1 MTEQPASRRTRSEL
15 RGLVMDAAI
24 DLIRREG
31 LGAVSTT
38 LTYQRVF
45 EHLKETRGIRVT
57 RASVHERIW
66 NSQEEFR
73 TAVLIE
79 ARPWATAAEVTVEPA
94 LEAFA
99 ATEGLEPLARMR
111 EMTRIAASVN
121 QLTAD
126 EDPLYYS
133 WVGMTMTMAKD
144 PAVNADDRATLE
156 RAVAESYAEITA
168 SVMDVLGVLG
178 SAIGVRP
185 RADIFPSA
193 EHGWRLLVRLGTAL
207 SEGSTVRT
215 RFDPEEMPDEYLKTG
230 PDGEVQKWSAFA
242 AGYWALLQTF
252 LEVDPEVHP
261 DLVDETGPTET

>member
-1 MTEQPASRRTRSEL
+1 MKDQPTTRRTRGEL
-15 RGLVMDAAI
+15 RELVMNAAT

-45 EHLKETRGIRVT
+45 DHLEETQGIRVT

-79 ARPWATAAEVTVEPA
+79 ARPWATTAEVTVEPA
-94 LEAFA
+94 LEVFA
-99 ATEGLEPLARMR
+99 ETEGMDPLDRMR
-111 EMTRIAASVN
+111 EMTRVAASVS
-121 QLTAD
+121 QLSAD

-144 PAVNADDRATLE
+144 PAADPKERATLE
-156 RAVAESYAEITA
+156 RAVADAYAEINA
-168 SVMDVLGVLG
+168 SVMEVLRVL
-178 SAIGVRP
+178 SVAVGVRP
-185 RADIFPSA
+185 RTDLFPSA
-193 EHGWRLLVRLGTAL
+193 EHGWRLLVKLGTAL

-215 RFDPEEMPDEYLKTG
+215 RFDPGEMPDEYMKTG
-230 PDGEVQKWSAFA
+230 PNGELQKWSAFA

-261 DLVDETGPTET
+261 DLTDET